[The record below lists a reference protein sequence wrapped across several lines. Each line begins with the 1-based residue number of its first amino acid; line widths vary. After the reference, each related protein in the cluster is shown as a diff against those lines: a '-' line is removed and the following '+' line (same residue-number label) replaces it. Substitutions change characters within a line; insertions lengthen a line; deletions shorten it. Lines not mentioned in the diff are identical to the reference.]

1 MSRSLALAIILLIA
15 SSFFWSGNFF
25 LGKIAFLTDLTPFK
39 LSFFRWIIALII
51 LLPFTYSQ
59 ILKDLDYYKK
69 NLLLM
74 TVISIL
80 GVTIFNS
87 FTYISL
93 RTTMVINST
102 LMASAAPVMMI
113 GFSWLIFNTKT
124 TLLQFA
130 GIILSLLGAFSIIL
144 KGNLNNL
151 YNLYFTAGDLW
162 MLVAVISWCLYSVL
176 LRKIDSKTS
185 QLANLEVMII
195 IGIVFIFPF
204 YIFESYN
211 STYLPSTSLDLT
223 IIAYVAV
230 FASIVAFF
238 SWNKGV
244 SIIGANRASLFL
256 HLIPVFSSI
265 WAISFLNEKFAFF
278 HIIGVFFIL
287 SGIILSNI
295 SLSNE
300 KNF

>member
-1 MSRSLALAIILLIA
+1 MSRNLVLAIVLLIA

-25 LGKIAFLTDLTPFK
+25 SGKIAFLSDLSPFK
-39 LSFFRWIIALII
+39 LSFFRWILALLI
-51 LLPFTYSQ
+51 LLPFTYAQ
-59 ILKDLDYYKK
+59 IIKDLEYYKK
-69 NLLLM
+69 NILLM
-74 TVISIL
+74 TIISIL

-93 RTTMVINST
+93 QTTMVINST
-102 LMASAAPVMMI
+102 LMASVAPVMMI
-113 GFSWLIFNTKT
+113 GFSWLIFRTKT
-124 TLLQFA
+124 TILQFT
-130 GIILSLLGAFSIIL
+130 GIVLSLLGAFAIVL

-162 MLVAVISWCLYSVL
+162 MLAAVVSWCLYSVL
-176 LRKIDSKTS
+176 LKKIDSKTS

-195 IGIVFIFPF
+195 IGVIFIIPF
-204 YIFESYN
+204 YIIESFN
-211 STYLPSTSLDLT
+211 TTYLPSTGLDLA
-223 IIAYVAV
+223 IIGYVAV

-244 SIIGANRASLFL
+244 SIIGPNRASLFL
-256 HLIPVFSSI
+256 HLIPVFSAI

-278 HIIGVFFIL
+278 HVIGVLFIL

-295 SLSNE
+295 KLSND
-300 KNF
+300 

>member
-1 MSRSLALAIILLIA
+1 MPRNLVLAIILLIA

-25 LGKIAFLTDLTPFK
+25 SGKIAFLSDLSPFK
-39 LSFFRWIIALII
+39 LSFFRWILALFI
-51 LLPFTYSQ
+51 LLPFTYAQ
-59 ILKDLDYYKK
+59 IIRDLEYYKK
-69 NLLLM
+69 NILLM
-74 TVISIL
+74 TTISIL

-93 RTTMVINST
+93 QTTMVINST
-102 LMASAAPVMMI
+102 LMASVAPVMMI
-113 GFSWLIFNTKT
+113 GFSWLIFRTKT
-124 TLLQFA
+124 TTLQFT
-130 GIILSLLGAFSIIL
+130 GIVLSLLGAFAIVL

-162 MLVAVISWCLYSVL
+162 MLGAVVSWCLYSVL
-176 LRKIDSKTS
+176 LKKIDSKTS

-195 IGIVFIFPF
+195 IGVIFIIPF
-204 YIFESYN
+204 YIMESFN
-211 STYLPSTSLDLT
+211 STYLPSTGLDLV
-223 IIAYVAV
+223 IIAYVAI

-244 SIIGANRASLFL
+244 SIIGPNRASLFL
-256 HLIPVFSSI
+256 HLIPVFSAI

-278 HIIGVFFIL
+278 HVIGVLFIL

-295 SLSNE
+295 KLSNE
-300 KNF
+300 

>member
-1 MSRSLALAIILLIA
+1 MSRNLVLAIVLLIA

-25 LGKIAFLTDLTPFK
+25 SGKIAFLSDLSPFK
-39 LSFFRWIIALII
+39 LSFFRWILALLI
-51 LLPFTYSQ
+51 LLPFTYAQ
-59 ILKDLDYYKK
+59 IIRDLEYYKK
-69 NLLLM
+69 NILLM
-74 TVISIL
+74 TIISIL

-93 RTTMVINST
+93 QTTMVINST
-102 LMASAAPVMMI
+102 LMASVAPVMMI
-113 GFSWLIFNTKT
+113 GFSWLIFRTKT
-124 TLLQFA
+124 TTLQFT
-130 GIILSLLGAFSIIL
+130 GIVLSLLGAFAIVL

-162 MLVAVISWCLYSVL
+162 MLAAVVSWCLYSVL
-176 LRKIDSKTS
+176 LKKIDSKTS

-195 IGIVFIFPF
+195 IGVIFIIPF
-204 YIFESYN
+204 YILESFN
-211 STYLPSTSLDLT
+211 TTYLPSTGLDLA
-223 IIAYVAV
+223 IIGYVAV

-244 SIIGANRASLFL
+244 SIIGPNRASLFL
-256 HLIPVFSSI
+256 HLIPVFSAI

-278 HIIGVFFIL
+278 HVIGVLFIL

-295 SLSNE
+295 KLSNE
-300 KNF
+300 

>member
-1 MSRSLALAIILLIA
+1 M
-15 SSFFWSGNFF
+15 
-25 LGKIAFLTDLTPFK
+25 AFLSNLTPFK
-39 LSFFRWIIALII
+39 LSFFRWILALII

-59 ILKDLDYYKK
+59 IINDFNYYKK
-69 NLLLM
+69 NFLLM
-74 TVISIL
+74 TTLAIL

-102 LMASAAPVMMI
+102 LMASVAPVMMI
-113 GFSWLIFNTKT
+113 GFSWLIFRTKT
-124 TLLQFA
+124 TILQFT

-144 KGNLNNL
+144 KGNLSNL

-162 MLVAVISWCLYSVL
+162 MLAAVVSWCLYSVL
-176 LRKIDSKTS
+176 LKKIDSKTS

-195 IGIVFIFPF
+195 IGFIFIIPF
-204 YIFESYN
+204 YVIESFN
-211 STYLPSTSLDLT
+211 TTYLPSTGLDLV
-223 IIAYVAV
+223 IIGYVAI

-244 SIIGANRASLFL
+244 SIIGPNRASLFL

-278 HIIGVFFIL
+278 HVIGVLFIL

-295 SLSNE
+295 KFSNDQ
-300 KNF
+300 NN

>member
-1 MSRSLALAIILLIA
+1 MSRNLVLAIILLIA

-25 LGKIAFLTDLTPFK
+25 SGKLAFLSDLTPFK
-39 LSFFRWIIALII
+39 LSFFRWILALLI
-51 LLPFTYSQ
+51 LLPFTYAQ
-59 ILKDLDYYKK
+59 IIKDLEYYKK
-69 NLLLM
+69 NILLM

-93 RTTMVINST
+93 QTTLVINST
-102 LMASAAPVMMI
+102 LMASVAPVMMI
-113 GFSWLIFNTKT
+113 GFSWLIFRTKST
-124 TLLQFA
+124 SLQIT
-130 GIILSLLGAFSIIL
+130 GIILSLLGAFAIIL

-162 MLVAVISWCLYSVL
+162 MLGAVVSWCLYSVL
-176 LRKIDSKTS
+176 LKKIDSKTS

-195 IGIVFIFPF
+195 IGVIFIIPF
-204 YIFESYN
+204 YIMESFN
-211 STYLPSTSLDLT
+211 STYLPSTGLDLA
-223 IIAYVAV
+223 IIGYVAV

-244 SIIGANRASLFL
+244 SIIGPNRASLFL
-256 HLIPVFSSI
+256 HLIPVFSAI
-265 WAISFLNEKFAFF
+265 WAVSFLNEKFAFF
-278 HIIGVFFIL
+278 HVIGVLFIL

-295 SLSNE
+295 KLSNE
-300 KNF
+300 

>member
-1 MSRSLALAIILLIA
+1 MSRNLVLAIVLLIA

-25 LGKIAFLTDLTPFK
+25 SGKIAFLSDLSPFK
-39 LSFFRWIIALII
+39 LSFFRWILALLI
-51 LLPFTYSQ
+51 LLPFTYAQ
-59 ILKDLDYYKK
+59 IIKDLEYYKK
-69 NLLLM
+69 NILLM

-102 LMASAAPVMMI
+102 LMASVAPVMMI
-113 GFSWLIFNTKT
+113 GFSWLIFRTKT
-124 TLLQFA
+124 TTLQFT
-130 GIILSLLGAFSIIL
+130 GIVLSLLGAFAIVL

-162 MLVAVISWCLYSVL
+162 MLAAVVSWCLYSVL
-176 LRKIDSKTS
+176 LKKIDSKTS

-195 IGIVFIFPF
+195 IGVIFIIPF
-204 YIFESYN
+204 YIMESLN
-211 STYLPSTSLDLT
+211 STYLPSTGLDLA
-223 IIAYVAV
+223 IIGYVAV
-230 FASIVAFF
+230 FASIIAFF

-244 SIIGANRASLFL
+244 SIIGPNRASLFL
-256 HLIPVFSSI
+256 HLIPVFSAI

-278 HIIGVFFIL
+278 HVIGVLFIL

-295 SLSNE
+295 KLSNE
-300 KNF
+300 

>member
-1 MSRSLALAIILLIA
+1 MSRNLVLAIILLIA

-25 LGKIAFLTDLTPFK
+25 SGKLAFLSDLTPFK
-39 LSFFRWIIALII
+39 LSFFRWILALLI
-51 LLPFTYSQ
+51 LLPFTYAQ
-59 ILKDLDYYKK
+59 IIKDLEYYKK
-69 NLLLM
+69 NILLM

-93 RTTMVINST
+93 QTTLVINST
-102 LMASAAPVMMI
+102 LMASVAPVMMI
-113 GFSWLIFNTKT
+113 GFSWLIFRTKT
-124 TLLQFA
+124 TTLQFT
-130 GIILSLLGAFSIIL
+130 GIILSLLGAFAIIL

-162 MLVAVISWCLYSVL
+162 MLGAVVSWCLYSVL
-176 LRKIDSKTS
+176 LKKIDSKTS

-195 IGIVFIFPF
+195 IGVMFIIPF
-204 YIFESYN
+204 YIMESFN
-211 STYLPSTSLDLT
+211 STYLPSTGLDLA
-223 IIAYVAV
+223 IIGYVAI
-230 FASIVAFF
+230 FASIIAFF

-244 SIIGANRASLFL
+244 SIIGPNRASLFL
-256 HLIPVFSSI
+256 HLIPVFSAI

-278 HIIGVFFIL
+278 HVIGVLFIL

-295 SLSNE
+295 KLSNE
-300 KNF
+300 

>member
-1 MSRSLALAIILLIA
+1 MSRNLALAIVLLIA

-25 LGKIAFLTDLTPFK
+25 SGKIAFLSNLTPFK
-39 LSFFRWIIALII
+39 LSFFRWILALII

-59 ILKDLDYYKK
+59 IIKDLDYYKK
-69 NLLLM
+69 NILLM
-74 TVISIL
+74 TAISIL

-102 LMASAAPVMMI
+102 LMASVAPVMMI
-113 GFSWLIFNTKT
+113 GFSWLIFRTKT
-124 TLLQFA
+124 TTLQFA

-144 KGNLNNL
+144 KGDLNNL
-151 YNLYFTAGDLW
+151 YKLYFTAGDLW
-162 MLVAVISWCLYSVL
+162 MLAAVVSWCLYSVL
-176 LRKIDSKTS
+176 LKKIDSKTS

-195 IGIVFIFPF
+195 IGVIFIIPF
-204 YIFESYN
+204 YIIESFN
-211 STYLPSTSLDLT
+211 TTYLPSTGLDFA
-223 IIAYVAV
+223 IIGYVAI

-244 SIIGANRASLFL
+244 SIIGPNRASLFL
-256 HLIPVFSSI
+256 HLIPVFSAI

-278 HIIGVFFIL
+278 HVIGILFIL

-295 SLSNE
+295 KLSNE
-300 KNF
+300 

>member
-1 MSRSLALAIILLIA
+1 MSRNLVLAIVLLIA

-25 LGKIAFLTDLTPFK
+25 SGKIAFLSDLSPFK
-39 LSFFRWIIALII
+39 LSFFRWILALLI
-51 LLPFTYSQ
+51 LLPFTYAQ
-59 ILKDLDYYKK
+59 IIKDLEYYKK
-69 NLLLM
+69 NILLM

-93 RTTMVINST
+93 QTTMVINST
-102 LMASAAPVMMI
+102 LMASVAPVMMI
-113 GFSWLIFNTKT
+113 GFSWLIFRTKT
-124 TLLQFA
+124 TTLQFT
-130 GIILSLLGAFSIIL
+130 GIVLSLLGAFAIVL

-162 MLVAVISWCLYSVL
+162 MLGAVISWCLYSVL
-176 LRKIDSKTS
+176 LKKIDSKTS

-195 IGIVFIFPF
+195 IGVIFIIPF
-204 YIFESYN
+204 YIMESFN
-211 STYLPSTSLDLT
+211 STYLPSTGLDLVL
-223 IIAYVAV
+223 ISYVAV

-244 SIIGANRASLFL
+244 SIIGPNRASLFL
-256 HLIPVFSSI
+256 HLIPVFSAI

-278 HIIGVFFIL
+278 HVIGVLFIL

-295 SLSNE
+295 KLSNE
-300 KNF
+300 

>member
-1 MSRSLALAIILLIA
+1 MSRNLVLAVVLLIA

-25 LGKIAFLTDLTPFK
+25 SGKIAFLSDLSPFK
-39 LSFFRWIIALII
+39 LSFFRWILALLI
-51 LLPFTYSQ
+51 LLPFTYAQ
-59 ILKDLDYYKK
+59 IIRDLKYYKK
-69 NLLLM
+69 NILLM
-74 TVISIL
+74 TIISIL

-93 RTTMVINST
+93 QTTMVINST
-102 LMASAAPVMMI
+102 LMASVAPVMII
-113 GFSWLIFNTKT
+113 GFSWLIFRTKT
-124 TLLQFA
+124 TNLQFA
-130 GIILSLLGAFSIIL
+130 GIFLSLLGAFVIVL

-162 MLVAVISWCLYSVL
+162 MLAAVVSWCLYSVL
-176 LRKIDSKTS
+176 LKKIDSKTS

-195 IGIVFIFPF
+195 IGVIFIIPF
-204 YIFESYN
+204 YIIESFN
-211 STYLPSTSLDLT
+211 TTYLPSTGLDLA
-223 IIAYVAV
+223 IIGYVAV

-244 SIIGANRASLFL
+244 SIIGPNRASLFL
-256 HLIPVFSSI
+256 HLIPVFSAV

-278 HIIGVFFIL
+278 HVIGVFFIL

-295 SLSNE
+295 KLSNE
-300 KNF
+300 

>member
-1 MSRSLALAIILLIA
+1 MSRNLVLAIVLLIA

-25 LGKIAFLTDLTPFK
+25 SGKIAFLSDLSPFK
-39 LSFFRWIIALII
+39 LSFFRWILALLI
-51 LLPFTYSQ
+51 LLPFTYAQ
-59 ILKDLDYYKK
+59 IIKDLEYYKK
-69 NLLLM
+69 NILLM

-102 LMASAAPVMMI
+102 LMASVAPVMMI
-113 GFSWLIFNTKT
+113 GFSWLIFRTKT
-124 TLLQFA
+124 TTLQFT
-130 GIILSLLGAFSIIL
+130 GIVLSLLGAFAIVL

-162 MLVAVISWCLYSVL
+162 MLAAVVSWCLYSVL
-176 LRKIDSKTS
+176 LKKIDSKTS

-195 IGIVFIFPF
+195 IGVIFIIPF
-204 YIFESYN
+204 YFMESFN
-211 STYLPSTSLDLT
+211 STYLPSTGLDLA
-223 IIAYVAV
+223 IISYVAV

-244 SIIGANRASLFL
+244 SIIGPNRASLFL
-256 HLIPVFSSI
+256 HLIPVFSAI

-278 HIIGVFFIL
+278 HVIGVLFIL

-295 SLSNE
+295 KLSNE
-300 KNF
+300 

>member
-1 MSRSLALAIILLIA
+1 MSRNLVLAIILLIA

-25 LGKIAFLTDLTPFK
+25 SGKLAFLSDLTPFK
-39 LSFFRWIIALII
+39 LSFFRWILALLI
-51 LLPFTYSQ
+51 LLPFTYAQ
-59 ILKDLDYYKK
+59 IIKDLEYYKK
-69 NLLLM
+69 NILLM

-93 RTTMVINST
+93 QTTLVINST
-102 LMASAAPVMMI
+102 LMASVAPVMMI
-113 GFSWLIFNTKT
+113 GFSWLIFRTKT
-124 TLLQFA
+124 TTLQFT
-130 GIILSLLGAFSIIL
+130 GIILSLLGAFAIIL

-162 MLVAVISWCLYSVL
+162 MLGAVVSWCLYSVL
-176 LRKIDSKTS
+176 LKKIDSKTS

-195 IGIVFIFPF
+195 IGVIFIIPF
-204 YIFESYN
+204 YIIESYN
-211 STYLPSTSLDLT
+211 TSYLPSTELDLA
-223 IIAYVAV
+223 IIGYVAV

-244 SIIGANRASLFL
+244 SIIGPNRASLFL
-256 HLIPVFSSI
+256 HLIPVFSAI
-265 WAISFLNEKFAFF
+265 WAVSFLNEKFAFF
-278 HIIGVFFIL
+278 HVIGVLFIL

-295 SLSNE
+295 KLSNE
-300 KNF
+300 

>member
-1 MSRSLALAIILLIA
+1 MSKNLALAVVLLIA

-25 LGKIAFLTDLTPFK
+25 SGKIAFLSNLTPFK
-39 LSFFRWIIALII
+39 LSFFRWILALLI
-51 LLPFTYSQ
+51 LLPFTYTQ
-59 ILKDLDYYKK
+59 IIKDLNYYKK
-69 NLLLM
+69 NILLM
-74 TVISIL
+74 TSIAIL

-102 LMASAAPVMMI
+102 LMASVAPVMMI
-113 GFSWLIFNTKT
+113 GFSWLIFRTKT
-124 TLLQFA
+124 SILQFA

-144 KGNLNNL
+144 KGNLTNL

-162 MLVAVISWCLYSVL
+162 MLAAVISWCLYSVL

-195 IGIVFIFPF
+195 IGVVFIFPL
-204 YIFESYN
+204 YIFESLN
-211 STYLPSTSLDLT
+211 STYLPSSSLDLA
-223 IIAYVAV
+223 IIGYVAV
-230 FASIVAFF
+230 FAGILAFF

-244 SIIGANRASLFL
+244 SIIGPNRASLFL

-278 HIIGVFFIL
+278 HAIGIFFIL
-287 SGIILSNI
+287 SGILLSNI
-295 SLSNE
+295 KLSND
-300 KNF
+300 

>member
-1 MSRSLALAIILLIA
+1 MSRNLVIAIILLIA

-25 LGKIAFLTDLTPFK
+25 SGKLAFLSDLTPFK
-39 LSFFRWIIALII
+39 LSFFRWILALLI
-51 LLPFTYSQ
+51 LLPFTYAQ
-59 ILKDLDYYKK
+59 IIKDLEYYKK
-69 NLLLM
+69 NILLM

-93 RTTMVINST
+93 KTTLVINST
-102 LMASAAPVMMI
+102 LMASVAPVMMI
-113 GFSWLIFNTKT
+113 GFSWLIFRTKT
-124 TLLQFA
+124 TTLQFT
-130 GIILSLLGAFSIIL
+130 GIILSLLGAFAIIL

-162 MLVAVISWCLYSVL
+162 MLGAVVSWCLYSVL
-176 LRKIDSKTS
+176 LKKIDSKTS

-195 IGIVFIFPF
+195 IGVIFIIPF
-204 YIFESYN
+204 YIMESFN
-211 STYLPSTSLDLT
+211 STYLPSTGLDLA
-223 IIAYVAV
+223 IIGYVAV

-244 SIIGANRASLFL
+244 SIIGPNRASLFL
-256 HLIPVFSSI
+256 HLIPVFSAI
-265 WAISFLNEKFAFF
+265 WAVSFLNEKFAFF
-278 HIIGVFFIL
+278 HVIGVLFIL

-295 SLSNE
+295 KLSNE
-300 KNF
+300 

>member
-1 MSRSLALAIILLIA
+1 MYKKLFLAAALLIA

-25 LGKIAFLTDLTPFK
+25 SGKVAYLTDLSPFK
-39 LSFFRWIIALII
+39 LSFFRWLLALIL
-51 LLPFTYSQ
+51 LLPFTYTK
-59 ILKDLDYYKK
+59 IIKDFNYYKN
-69 NLLLM
+69 NLILM
-74 TVISIL
+74 TIIAIL

-93 RTTMVINST
+93 QTTMVINST

-113 GFSWLIFNTKT
+113 GFSWIIFRTKT
-124 TLLQFA
+124 TKLQFA

-151 YNLYFTAGDLW
+151 YNLYFTTGDLW
-162 MLVAVISWCLYSVL
+162 MLAAVISWCLYSVL
-176 LRKIDSKTS
+176 LRKIDRNTS

-195 IGIVFIFPF
+195 IGVIFIFPF
-204 YIFESYN
+204 YILESKN
-211 STYLPSTSLDLT
+211 TSYFPATELDLA
-223 IIAYVAV
+223 IIVYVAI

-244 SIIGANRASLFL
+244 SIIGPNRASLFL

-265 WAISFLNEKFAFF
+265 WAISFLNEKFVFF
-278 HIIGVFFIL
+278 HVIGLLFIL

-295 SLSNE
+295 KLFNE
-300 KNF
+300 LNF

>member
-1 MSRSLALAIILLIA
+1 MSRNLVLAIILLIA

-25 LGKIAFLTDLTPFK
+25 SGKIAFLSDLTPFK
-39 LSFFRWIIALII
+39 LSFFRWILALLI
-51 LLPFTYSQ
+51 LLPFTYTQ
-59 ILKDLDYYKK
+59 IIKDLEYYKK
-69 NLLLM
+69 NILLM

-93 RTTMVINST
+93 QTTLVINST
-102 LMASAAPVMMI
+102 LMASVAPVMMI
-113 GFSWLIFNTKT
+113 GFSWLIFRTKT
-124 TLLQFA
+124 TTLQFT
-130 GIILSLLGAFSIIL
+130 GIILSLLGAFAIIL

-162 MLVAVISWCLYSVL
+162 MLGAVVSWCLYSVL
-176 LRKIDSKTS
+176 LKKIDSKTS

-195 IGIVFIFPF
+195 IGVIFIIPF
-204 YIFESYN
+204 YIMESFN
-211 STYLPSTSLDLT
+211 STYLPSTGLDLA
-223 IIAYVAV
+223 IIGYVAV

-244 SIIGANRASLFL
+244 SIIGPNRASLFL
-256 HLIPVFSSI
+256 HLIPVFSAI
-265 WAISFLNEKFAFF
+265 WAVSFLNEKFAFF
-278 HIIGVFFIL
+278 HVIGVLFIL

-295 SLSNE
+295 KLSND
-300 KNF
+300 

>member
-1 MSRSLALAIILLIA
+1 MSRNLVLAIILLIA

-25 LGKIAFLTDLTPFK
+25 SGKIAFLSDLSPFK
-39 LSFFRWIIALII
+39 LSFFRWILALLI

-59 ILKDLDYYKK
+59 IIKDLEYYKK
-69 NLLLM
+69 NILLM
-74 TVISIL
+74 TIISIL

-93 RTTMVINST
+93 QTTMVINST
-102 LMASAAPVMMI
+102 LMASVAPVMMI
-113 GFSWLIFNTKT
+113 GFSWLIFRTKT
-124 TLLQFA
+124 TTLQFT
-130 GIILSLLGAFSIIL
+130 GIVLSLLGAFAIVL

-162 MLVAVISWCLYSVL
+162 MLGAVVSWCLYSVL
-176 LRKIDSKTS
+176 LKKIDSKTS

-195 IGIVFIFPF
+195 IGVIFIIPF
-204 YIFESYN
+204 YIIESFN
-211 STYLPSTSLDLT
+211 STYLPSSGLDLA
-223 IIAYVAV
+223 IIGYVAV

-244 SIIGANRASLFL
+244 SIIGPNRASLFL
-256 HLIPVFSSI
+256 HLIPVFSAI

-278 HIIGVFFIL
+278 HVIGVLFIL

-295 SLSNE
+295 KLSNE
-300 KNF
+300 

>member
-1 MSRSLALAIILLIA
+1 MSRNLVLAIILLIA

-25 LGKIAFLTDLTPFK
+25 SGKIAFLSDLTPFK
-39 LSFFRWIIALII
+39 LSFFRWILALLI
-51 LLPFTYSQ
+51 LLPFTYTQ
-59 ILKDLDYYKK
+59 IIKDLEYYKK
-69 NLLLM
+69 NILLM

-93 RTTMVINST
+93 QTTLVINST
-102 LMASAAPVMMI
+102 LMASVAPVMMI
-113 GFSWLIFNTKT
+113 GFSWLIFRTKT
-124 TLLQFA
+124 TTLQFT
-130 GIILSLLGAFSIIL
+130 GIILSLLGAFAIIL

-162 MLVAVISWCLYSVL
+162 MLGAVVSWCLYSVL
-176 LRKIDSKTS
+176 LKKIDSKTS

-195 IGIVFIFPF
+195 IGVIFIIPF
-204 YIFESYN
+204 YIMESFN
-211 STYLPSTSLDLT
+211 STYLPSTGLDLA
-223 IIAYVAV
+223 IISYVAV

-244 SIIGANRASLFL
+244 SIIGPNRASLFL
-256 HLIPVFSSI
+256 HLIPVFSAI
-265 WAISFLNEKFAFF
+265 WAVSFLNEKFAFF
-278 HIIGVFFIL
+278 HVIGVLFIL

-295 SLSNE
+295 KLSNE
-300 KNF
+300 

>member
-1 MSRSLALAIILLIA
+1 MSKNLALAVVLLIA

-25 LGKIAFLTDLTPFK
+25 SGKIAFLSNLTPFK
-39 LSFFRWIIALII
+39 LSFFRWILALLI
-51 LLPFTYSQ
+51 LFPFTYTQ
-59 ILKDLDYYKK
+59 IIKDLNYYKK
-69 NLLLM
+69 NILLM
-74 TVISIL
+74 TIIAIL

-102 LMASAAPVMMI
+102 LMASVAPVMMI
-113 GFSWLIFNTKT
+113 GFSWLIFRTKT
-124 TLLQFA
+124 SILQFA

-144 KGNLNNL
+144 KGNLTNL

-162 MLVAVISWCLYSVL
+162 MLAAVISWCLYSVL

-195 IGIVFIFPF
+195 IGVVFIFPL
-204 YIFESYN
+204 YIFESLN
-211 STYLPSTSLDLT
+211 STYLPSSSLDLA
-223 IIAYVAV
+223 IIGYVAV
-230 FASIVAFF
+230 FAGILAFF

-244 SIIGANRASLFL
+244 SIIGPNRASLFL

-278 HIIGVFFIL
+278 HAIGIFFIL
-287 SGIILSNI
+287 SGILLSNI
-295 SLSNE
+295 KLSND
-300 KNF
+300 

>member
-1 MSRSLALAIILLIA
+1 MYINLMTEHNKNIYMSYWLLLIT
-15 SSFFWSGNFF
+15 
-25 LGKIAFLTDLTPFK
+25 LLV
-39 LSFFRWIIALII
+39 ALII

-59 ILKDLDYYKK
+59 ILKDFNYYKN

-74 TVISIL
+74 TTIAIL

-93 RTTMVINST
+93 KSTMVINST
-102 LMASAAPVMMI
+102 LMASVAPVMMI
-113 GFSWLIFNTKT
+113 GFSWLIFRTKT
-124 TLLQFA
+124 TKFQFA
-130 GIILSLLGAFSIIL
+130 GIILSLLGAISIIL

-151 YNLYFTAGDLW
+151 YDLYFTTGDLW
-162 MLVAVISWCLYSVL
+162 MLAAVISWCLYSVL
-176 LRKIDSKTS
+176 LRKIDRNTS

-204 YIFESYN
+204 YILESN
-211 STYLPSTSLDLT
+211 KTSYLPATGLDLA
-223 IIAYVAV
+223 IIIYVAI

-244 SIIGANRASLFL
+244 SIIGPNRASLFL

-265 WAISFLNEKFAFF
+265 WAISFLNEKFVFF
-278 HIIGVFFIL
+278 HVIGIFFIL

-295 SLSNE
+295 KQFNE
-300 KNF
+300 